1 MMKDF
6 TGECE
11 HPQTGYDQLQT
22 RGMELVTSTLV
33 MKELPKSIKITFFRN
48 VHTVVVNILGP
59 TTKHV

>member
-1 MMKDF
+1 MEDF

-11 HPQTGYDQLQT
+11 HLQTGYDQLHT

-59 TTKHV
+59 ITKHV